1 MMFHLGKRARYN
13 IILFLLSFIYIFVIG
28 LFGGVDKIDFVYG
41 IVISFIYFFSFLTI
55 REESRFSFS
64 IPTLM
69 VLLTWIGAFFGL
81 PVLTKITGLLAT
93 LFFFVVIFLL
103 VLRIASSSKVQLLEF
118 VESVNIYLLLGI
130 AASLLFRSVYAFN
143 PQAYNTPAEGMS
155 GMSDFIYFSFVTLT
169 TLGYGD
175 ISPASPLARSL
186 ANLFSVTGQLY
197 LTMIIA
203 MLVGKFLSEKQS
215 DGKDQ

>member
-1 MMFHLGKRARYN
+1 MISHFGKRARYN
-13 IILFLLSFIYIFVIG
+13 IILFLLGFIYIFVIG
-28 LFGGVDKIDFVYG
+28 LFGGVDKIDLVYG
-41 IVISFIYFFSFLTI
+41 LVISFIYFFSFLTI

-64 IPTLM
+64 IPTLL

-81 PVLTKITGLLAT
+81 PVFTKITGLLAT

-103 VLRIASSSKVQLLEF
+103 VLRIANSSKVRLLEF
-118 VESVNIYLLLGI
+118 VEAVNIYLLLGI

-143 PQAYNTPAEGMS
+143 PHAYHAPAEGLS
-155 GMSDFIYFSFVTLT
+155 GMPDFIYFSFVTLT

-186 ANLFSVTGQLY
+186 AILFSVSGQLY

-215 DGKDQ
+215 TGKEQ